1 MLFDIGAYKTHFA
14 GRYSFMDGIFLE
26 GKGSGGAV
34 TAEGDVDHV
43 FFVGDGDDVDHMGP
57 VCFEPRQPAISLE

>member
-1 MLFDIGAYKTHFA
+1 MLLDAGTYETHFA
-14 GRYSFMDGIFLE
+14 RSYSFKDGIFLE
-26 GKGSGGAV
+26 GEGSCGAV

-57 VCFEPRQPAISLE
+57 DLCPSASGLP